1 MPNPSASSSSAQV
14 LNDTERSLDGR
25 SDQRGD
31 QRGDKAT
38 LSDWLHQELGKTIR
52 QIQWVEATSNL
63 AWFWCTLIAVL
74 ATAVLLDHWIWSL
87 STWARYLFWAIWVG
101 LSLYWI
107 GRRVLPLFIYKIHPL
122 YAAKAV
128 EQALPELKNRLISW
142 WELKNQSDS
151 APRGVVAAVGRQAVA
166 HLRTHDTSALID
178 SRPMLT
184 SIAIAIALS
193 VLLGLYSISA
203 PRSAW
208 TTAERVLFPWREILP
223 PARVQI
229 ESVSPGSASVPQ
241 SLPCPLEIKVRGLRK
256 EEKIFARFTSADKQ
270 IIDRRVELL
279 TSTDSLTYHGL
290 LTTDGK
296 GLQQDVEYWI
306 EAGDALSGPHQLHT
320 IPLPQLTLDRVK
332 LEYPKYTKLPP
343 VEQIADGNIEAVEGT
358 TVTLKAISR
367 GSASKAIV
375 EFQDGSTENTSR
387 KVIRS
392 LPLQLSEQTGS
403 TEWDLRLNSSKENPT
418 LETYSLKAFDASGNT
433 SPDPISYNLRVQ
445 ADFAPEIQLI
455 ATDGQ
460 TSLKSSPR
468 GSVALTINALDPD
481 FGLSEVS
488 LEVSKGSLPIED
500 LKLLEDKEGVRNP
513 WSQRFQLKLSR
524 WRLQPGDKVLLTAI
538 AKDNRCAIGT
548 EKPEPNI
555 SRSSTIEIEIID
567 TPDNLDPDKSNP
579 ADDNNNP
586 ITEDPQQDD
595 SKEDGNED
603 KNRSGSKSESQN
615 DQDNQDSSKE
625 SMKDSDNNNS
635 GSDSSNSQG
644 NDSKSSDKNDSENDG
659 NSNSSTDSGS
669 KSSDN
674 KSSSA
679 ENNSSNNNKEA
690 TSDDESMAD
699 NKSPQND
706 SSTGDSKNSNPQ
718 NQKPQPGKN
727 NSGKNN
733 EGNDAEKSNEDSM
746 DNSADPATD
755 RSGNRREN
763 SSQNK
768 ANNKPSSQPP
778 SDQPP
783 STPPEHDGEVIE
795 RIQKMM
801 RDREPQTGN
810 NQPNKPQQNQD
821 NSSNNPE
828 ASKQPNAQPN
838 QNGNRDASKDANT
851 PEKTTSS
858 EKQDPKNSASPDNK
872 PGNKTDNKT
881 EKSPQDQNQEMNP
894 GDSSK
899 PNDPSANKK
908 EPANGDQSQG
918 NDSKE
923 NGEASKNSSANESN
937 SKSNQKPNPSQSNDK
952 SAGNKS
958 PEDKS
963 DDMNPSKNDSTGEKS
978 DNSSANPK
986 EKNVSSS
993 NDPDNE
999 SGEGN
1004 KPDGKNS
1011 PNNKQGDNKKGDN
1024 KQGNSKSADSKPEKS
1039 GSNGDDAGDQQTGNS
1054 KGEDKQAGSDKAGD
1068 KANSDKGTSQDKS
1081 GDANK
1086 DQTSA
1091 DSSQGDDKTGTES
1104 ESGSEKQNGKPSGKQ
1119 DSQSAGKEGNSE
1131 QGSEMQND
1139 SSKGE
1144 SGSPSSPK
1152 SGDASQGE
1160 SGKPGDDSAGS
1171 SAGKQGGPPLGN
1183 GKGSSAGDNSQGENP
1198 NEVAEKANLEYA
1210 KNATNMALE
1219 YLQRQKDQPDPELL
1233 KELNWTKEDLNR
1245 FLERW
1250 QKKRDALEGDQQQ
1263 RLDAEQDLRSLGLRP
1278 PKSKADAVKGNQDQM
1293 RNLQDSGPRVAPP
1306 KALKSQFDSLKKLL
1320 QQRESSGKK

>member
-14 LNDTERSLDGR
+14 LSDTERSLDGR
-25 SDQRGD
+25 ND

-52 QIQWVEATSNL
+52 QIQWIEATSNL

-74 ATAVLLDHWIWSL
+74 AIAVLLDHWIWSL

-107 GRRVLPLFIYKIHPL
+107 GRRVVPLFIYKIHPL

-229 ESVSPGSASVPQ
+229 DSVSPGSASVPQ

-256 EEKIFARFTSADKQ
+256 DEKIFARFTSADQQ
-270 IIDRRVELL
+270 IIDRRIELL
-279 TSTDSLTYHGL
+279 PSTDSLTYLGL

-306 EAGDALSGPHQLHT
+306 EAGDALSGPHHLHT

-332 LEYPKYTKLPP
+332 LEFPKYTKLPP

-358 TVTLKAISR
+358 KVTLKATSR
-367 GSASKAIV
+367 GSASKAVV
-375 EFQDGSTENTSR
+375 EFQNGSPENTSR

-418 LETYSLKAFDASGNT
+418 LETYCLKAFDASGNT
-433 SPDPISYNLRVQ
+433 SPDPISYNLKVQ
-445 ADFAPEIQLI
+445 ADFAPEIQLT
-455 ATDGQ
+455 ATGGQ
-460 TSLKSSPR
+460 ASLKSSPR

-524 WRLQPGDKVLLTAI
+524 WRLQPGDKVLLTAV

-548 EKPEPNI
+548 EKPEPNV

-579 ADDNNNP
+579 ADDNDNP
-586 ITEDPQQDD
+586 ITKDPQQDD
-595 SKEDGNED
+595 SKEDGNKD
-603 KNRSGSKSESQN
+603 KDRSGAKSESRN

-625 SMKDSDNNNS
+625 SMNDSDNS
-635 GSDSSNSQG
+635 KPGSDSSNPQDNS
-644 NDSKSSDKNDSENDG
+644 SKSSDKNDSENDG
-659 NSNSSTDSGS
+659 NSSSSTDSGS
-669 KSSDN
+669 KSSEN
-674 KSSSA
+674 KSNSA
-679 ENNSSNNNKEA
+679 ENNSSSSNKEA

-699 NKSPQND
+699 NKSTPNE
-706 SSTGDSKNSNPQ
+706 SSTGDSKNQKPQ
-718 NQKPQPGKN
+718 NQKSQSGKN

-733 EGNDAEKSNEDSM
+733 EDNNAEDSNTDSM
-746 DNSADPATD
+746 DNSSDPATD
-755 RSGNRREN
+755 RAGNRREN
-763 SSQNK
+763 PSQNK
-768 ANNKPSSQPP
+768 ANNNPASQPP
-778 SDQPP
+778 SDQSP
-783 STPPEHDGEVIE
+783 STPPEHDGDVIE

-801 RDREPQTGN
+801 RDREPQNGN

-821 NSSNNPE
+821 NSSNTPE

-838 QNGNRDASKDANT
+838 QNGNRDASKDAN
-851 PEKTTSS
+851 PSENNNPSQKQDSKNSTSS
-858 EKQDPKNSASPDNK
+858 
-872 PGNKTDNKT
+872 DNKT
-881 EKSPQDQNQEMNP
+881 EKSPQDDKQAMNP
-894 GDSSK
+894 GDSPKS
-899 PNDPSANKK
+899 NDPSANKNDSSK
-908 EPANGDQSQG
+908 NDPSKGEQSQG
-918 NDSKE
+918 NDPKE
-923 NGEASKNSSANESN
+923 NGESSKNSSANDSN
-937 SKSNQKPNPSQSNDK
+937 SKANQKPNPSQSNNK

-963 DDMNPSKNDSTGEKS
+963 DEMNESSKESPGEKS
-978 DNSSANPK
+978 DNSSANPDK
-986 EKNVSSS
+986 ENGNST
-993 NDPDNE
+993 NDSDNK

-1011 PNNKQGDNKKGDN
+1011 PSNKQGDNKKENN
-1024 KQGNSKSADSKPEKS
+1024 KQSNNKSADSKSEK
-1039 GSNGDDAGDQQTGNS
+1039 GESNGEDAGDQQNGNG
-1054 KGEDKQAGSDKAGD
+1054 KGDDKQAGSDKSGD
-1068 KANSDKGTSQDKS
+1068 KANSDKGTSQNKS

-1086 DQTSA
+1086 DQAST
-1091 DSSQGDDKTGTES
+1091 DSSQGDDKSGSES

-1119 DSQSAGKEGNSE
+1119 GSQSAGKEGNSE
-1131 QGSEMQND
+1131 PGSEMQND

-1144 SGSPSSPK
+1144 SGSPSSSK

-1183 GKGSSAGDNSQGENP
+1183 GKGSSGGDNSQGENP

-1278 PKSKADAVKGNQDQM
+1278 PKSKAEAVKGNQDQL

-1306 KALKSQFDSLKKLL
+1306 KSLKSQFDSLKKLI

>member
-1 MPNPSASSSSAQV
+1 MPIPSASSSSARA
-14 LNDTERSLDGR
+14 LNDTELSLDGR
-25 SDQRGD
+25 ND

-38 LSDWLHQELGKTIR
+38 LSDWLHLELSKTIR

-74 ATAVLLDHWIWSL
+74 ATAVLMDHWIWSL

-142 WELKNQSDS
+142 WELKNQSNS

-166 HLRTHDTSALID
+166 QLRTHDTSALID

-208 TTAERVLFPWREILP
+208 TTAERVLFPWRDIRP

-229 ESVSPGSASVPQ
+229 ESVLPGSASVPQ

-256 EEKIFARFTSADKQ
+256 DEKIFARFTSADKQ

-279 TSTDSLTYHGL
+279 PSTDSLTYHGL

-306 EAGDALSGPHQLHT
+306 EAGDALSGPHNLHT
-320 IPLPQLTLDRVK
+320 VPLPQLTLDRVK
-332 LEYPKYTKLPP
+332 LEFPKYTKLPP
-343 VEQIADGNIEAVEGT
+343 LEQIADGNIEAVEGT
-358 TVTLKAISR
+358 KVTLKATSR
-367 GSASKAIV
+367 GNANKAIV
-375 EFQDGSTENTSR
+375 EFQNGSAENSSR

-392 LPLQLSEQTGS
+392 LSLQLSEQTGS
-403 TEWDLRLNSSKENPT
+403 TEWDLRLNGSKENPT
-418 LETYSLKAFDASGNT
+418 LETYCLKAFDASGNT

-445 ADFAPEIQLI
+445 ADFAPEIQLL
-455 ATDGQ
+455 ATGGQ
-460 TSLKSSPR
+460 SSLKSSPR
-468 GSVALTINALDPD
+468 GSVALSINALDPD
-481 FGLSEVS
+481 FGLAEVS

-524 WRLQPGDKVLLTAI
+524 WRLQPGDKVLLTAV

-548 EKPEPNI
+548 EKPEPNV

-579 ADDNNNP
+579 ADDNDNP
-586 ITEDPQQDD
+586 ITEDPQQGD
-595 SKEDGNED
+595 SKEDGNKD
-603 KNRSGSKSESQN
+603 KDRSGSKSESRN

-625 SMKDSDNNNS
+625 SMNDSDNNNS
-635 GSDSSNSQG
+635 GSNSSNPQD
-644 NDSKSSDKNDSENDG
+644 NDSKSSDKNDSEGDG
-659 NSNSSTDSGS
+659 NSGSSNNSGS
-669 KSSDN
+669 KSSEN
-674 KSSSA
+674 KSNPA
-679 ENNSSNNNKEA
+679 ENNSSSSNKEV

-699 NKSPQND
+699 NKSTPND
-706 SSTGDSKNSNPQ
+706 SSTGDSKNQKPQ
-718 NQKPQPGKN
+718 NQKSQPGKN

-733 EGNDAEKSNEDSM
+733 EDNNAENSNNDSM

-763 SSQNK
+763 PSQNK
-768 ANNKPSSQPP
+768 ANNNPASQPP
-778 SDQPP
+778 SDQSP
-783 STPPEHDGEVIE
+783 STPPEHDGDVIE

-801 RDREPQTGN
+801 RDREPQNGN

-821 NSSNNPE
+821 NSSNTPE

-838 QNGNRDASKDANT
+838 QNGKRDASKDAN
-851 PEKTTSS
+851 PSENNNPSQKQDSENSTSS
-858 EKQDPKNSASPDNK
+858 
-872 PGNKTDNKT
+872 DNKT
-881 EKSPQDQNQEMNP
+881 EKSPQDDKQAMNP
-894 GDSSK
+894 GDSPKSD
-899 PNDPSANKK
+899 DPSANKNDPSK
-908 EPANGDQSQG
+908 NDPSKKDQSQS
-918 NDSKE
+918 NDPKE
-923 NGEASKNSSANESN
+923 NGESSKNSPANESN
-937 SKSNQKPNPSQSNDK
+937 SKSNQKPNPSQSKDT

-963 DDMNPSKNDSTGEKS
+963 DNMNQSSNESPGEKS
-978 DNSSANPK
+978 DNSSANPDK
-986 EKNVSSS
+986 ENGNST
-993 NDPDNE
+993 NDSDNK

-1011 PNNKQGDNKKGDN
+1011 PNNKQGDNK
-1024 KQGNSKSADSKPEKS
+1024 QGNSKSADSKSEK
-1039 GSNGDDAGDQQTGNS
+1039 GESNGDGAGDQQNGNG
-1054 KGEDKQAGSDKAGD
+1054 KGDDKQAGSEKSGD
-1068 KANSDKGTSQDKS
+1068 KASGNKGNSQDKS

-1086 DQTSA
+1086 DQTST
-1091 DSSQGDDKTGTES
+1091 DSSQGDDKSGSES

-1119 DSQSAGKEGNSE
+1119 GSQSAGKEGNSE
-1131 QGSEMQND
+1131 EGSEMQND

-1144 SGSPSSPK
+1144 SGNPSSSK
-1152 SGDASQGE
+1152 SGEATQGE

-1278 PKSKADAVKGNQDQM
+1278 PKSKAEAVRGNQDQL

>member
-1 MPNPSASSSSAQV
+1 MPNPSPSSSSAQ
-14 LNDTERSLDGR
+14 LFNDNERSLDGR

-31 QRGDKAT
+31 QKGDKAT

-87 STWARYLFWAIWVG
+87 STWARYLFWVIWVG

-193 VLLGLYSISA
+193 ILLGLYSISA

-208 TTAERVLFPWREILP
+208 TTAERVLFPWRDISP

-256 EEKIFARFTSADKQ
+256 DEKLFARLTSADKQ
-270 IIDRRVELL
+270 IIDRRIELL
-279 TSTDSLTYHGL
+279 PSTDSLTYHGL

-332 LEYPKYTKLPP
+332 LEFPKYTKLPP
-343 VEQIADGNIEAVEGT
+343 VEQISDGSIEAVEGT
-358 TVTLKAISR
+358 KVTLKTTSR
-367 GSASKAIV
+367 GTASKAII
-375 EFQDGSTENTSR
+375 EFQNGSTENTSR

-392 LPLQLSEQTGS
+392 LPLQLSEQSGS
-403 TEWDLRLNSSKENPT
+403 AEWDLRLNSLKENPT
-418 LETYSLKAFDASGNT
+418 LETYCLKAFDASGNT
-433 SPDPISYNLRVQ
+433 SPDPISYNLKVQ

-455 ATDGQ
+455 ATGGQ
-460 TSLKSSPR
+460 SSLQSSPR

-500 LKLLEDKEGVRNP
+500 LKLLEDKDGVRNP

-524 WRLQPGDKVLLTAI
+524 WRLRPGDKILLTAV

-548 EKPEPNI
+548 DKPEPNV

-579 ADDNNNP
+579 ADDNDNP
-586 ITEDPQQDD
+586 ITEDPQQDA
-595 SKEDGNED
+595 SKQNGND
-603 KNRSGSKSESQN
+603 NKNGTGSKSESQN
-615 DQDNQDSSKE
+615 DRDNQDSSKD
-625 SMKDSDNNNS
+625 SMKDSENNNS
-635 GSDSSNSQG
+635 NSDSSNSPE
-644 NDSKSSDKNDSENDG
+644 NNSKSSDKNDSENDG
-659 NSNSSTDSGS
+659 NSGSSTNSGS
-669 KSSDN
+669 KSSDKN
-674 KSSSA
+674 SKSK
-679 ENNSSNNNKEA
+679 ENNSSGSNQETA
-690 TSDDESMAD
+690 SDDESKAD
-699 NKSPQND
+699 NNSPQND
-706 SSTGDSKNSNPQ
+706 STTGDPKNQKPQ
-718 NQKPQPGKN
+718 NQKSQAGKN

-733 EGNDAEKSNEDSM
+733 EDNNAENNDSM
-746 DNSADPATD
+746 NNPADPSTD
-755 RSGNRREN
+755 LSGNRREN
-763 SSQNK
+763 PTQNK
-768 ANNKPSSQPP
+768 SNNNPSSQPP
-778 SDQPP
+778 TDQSP

-801 RDREPQTGN
+801 RDREPQQQN
-810 NQPNKPQQNQD
+810 NQPNQPQQNQD
-821 NSSNNPE
+821 NSSSNQE
-828 ASKQPNAQPN
+828 APKQPNTQPN
-838 QNGNRDASKDANT
+838 QNGKRDASKN
-851 PEKTTSS
+851 ENSS
-858 EKQDPKNSASPDNK
+858 EKNNPSGKRDPASPDTK
-872 PGNKTDNKT
+872 PD
-881 EKSPQDQNQEMNP
+881 KSPPDDKPEMNP
-894 GDSSK
+894 GDSPKS
-899 PNDPSANKK
+899 N
-908 EPANGDQSQG
+908 DQSADQNDQPKG
-918 NDSKE
+918 NQDQRNDSEENSESKE
-923 NGEASKNSSANESN
+923 NSSANQSN

-952 SAGNKS
+952 SNGNKS
-958 PEDKS
+958 SEDKS
-963 DDMNPSKNDSTGEKS
+963 DDMNQSMNDSTGEKS
-978 DNSSANPK
+978 DNSSANSDK
-986 EKNVSSS
+986 ENADASTKSEDQSA
-993 NDPDNE
+993 
-999 SGEGN
+999 EGN
-1004 KPDGKNS
+1004 KSAANKSEGKNS
-1011 PNNKQGDNKKGDN
+1011 SNSKQGADKNGSN
-1024 KQGNSKSADSKPEKS
+1024 KQGNNKSADNKSEKRES
-1039 GSNGDDAGDQQTGNS
+1039 SNDDAGNPQTDNRKEGD
-1054 KGEDKQAGSDKAGD
+1054 EQAGNNKAGD
-1068 KANSDKGTSQDKS
+1068 KSNSDKGTSQDKS
-1081 GDANK
+1081 VDSKK
-1086 DQTSA
+1086 DQASA
-1091 DSSQGDDKTGTES
+1091 DSSQGDNKSGSDS
-1104 ESGSEKQNGKPSGKQ
+1104 ESGSDKPNGKPSDKPG
-1119 DSQSAGKEGNSE
+1119 SQSRGKEGNSE

-1144 SGSPSSPK
+1144 SGSPSSSK

-1171 SAGKQGGPPLGN
+1171 SNGKQGGPPLGN

-1263 RLDAEQDLRSLGLRP
+1263 RFDAEQDLRSLGLRP
-1278 PKSKADAVKGNQDQM
+1278 PQSKAEAVKGNQDQM